1 MVGDALRK
9 GMAMQRRFWGTL
21 TVMGLVTAVGLSVSS
36 GAAGAATAKKAGGKK
51 MVAKKPGANAAA
63 LAQGMKLVAASAC
76 AGCHK
81 IGDKGGKTGPDL
93 SHVGS
98 RATSAEIAAKI
109 KDPKAK
115 NPKSVMP
122 ASSRPDK
129 EIAAMAAY
137 LASLK

>member
-1 MVGDALRK
+1 MPGDALQE
-9 GMAMQRRFWGTL
+9 GVTMQRRFGRAL
-21 TVMGLVTAVGLSVSS
+21 TALSLVLAVGLSISTGAVGAAKGKKMSAKKP
-36 GAAGAATAKKAGGKK
+36 AAGAAAIAQGKK
-51 MVAKKPGANAAA
+51 
-63 LAQGMKLVAASAC
+63 LVTASGC

-81 IGDKGGKTGPDL
+81 IGGKGGTTGPDL

-98 RATSAEIAAKI
+98 RLSSAEIAAKI
-109 KDPKAK
+109 KNPKAK

-137 LASLK
+137 LAPLK